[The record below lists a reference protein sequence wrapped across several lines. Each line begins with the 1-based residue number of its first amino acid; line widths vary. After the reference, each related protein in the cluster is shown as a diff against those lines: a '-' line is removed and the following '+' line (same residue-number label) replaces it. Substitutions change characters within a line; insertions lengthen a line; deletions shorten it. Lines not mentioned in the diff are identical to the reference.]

1 MPITHSNFVTRTR
14 TSKSKQERTNVIMT
28 LMKTRT
34 QNISAK
40 LYNKMGKTVALW
52 SKKMIIMII
61 KSLLSIAMIWKAKVN
76 LGVKKMEISI
86 IKKTVN
92 HSQKIVILKRKIPM
106 DKTNRA
112 KTAFMYTHNFSLF

>member
-1 MPITHSNFVTRTR
+1 
-14 TSKSKQERTNVIMT
+14 MT

-92 HSQKIVILKRKIPM
+92 YTQKIVILKRKIPM